1 MFETKK
7 TLIVVYKDELLMNQL
22 KKMVETHDD
31 DEQGV
36 VGTRDDSINIVSW
49 AEKVWLGNKKA
60 GNIQGKILF
69 LGEIKGTDKLIPVID
84 VKFDECGVKFGW
96 AGNQAVVY
104 AEPKALTN
112 RADYDAFLEKLSSLP
127 VPSFLKTTKENIVA
141 VGTEQGNVG
150 NNDMSVQDT
159 HEDVTDEP
167 ADSNETKQKN
177 VDILKAAK
185 KAISTGADAIGEIR
199 TQVASKS
206 EEIFRNKSLMKRQML
221 FYGVV
226 SLYNDWLEKFMN
238 M

>member
-31 DEQGV
+31 NDESV

-49 AEKVWLGNKKA
+49 TEKVWNGNKKA

-84 VKFDECGVKFGW
+84 VKFDDCGVKYGW
-96 AGNQAVVY
+96 AGNQAVLFVG
-104 AEPKALTN
+104 PKALTD
-112 RADYDAFLEKLSSLP
+112 RKAYDDFLQKLSELP
-127 VPSFLKTTKENIVA
+127 VPSFLKTMKDNVVATGSDPESESVEDIEVLSEDGKVAKPKVPKFIKVAQKAIETGAEA
-141 VGTEQGNVG
+141 VGKVG
-150 NNDMSVQDT
+150 N
-159 HEDVTDEP
+159 
-167 ADSNETKQKN
+167 
-177 VDILKAAK
+177 
-185 KAISTGADAIGEIR
+185 
-199 TQVASKS
+199 QVATRS
-206 EEIFRNKSLMKRQML
+206 EELFRNKNLMKRQML

-226 SLYNDWLEKFMN
+226 SLYNDGLEMFMN